1 MTGEDF
7 LSAHPP
13 SQVRLT
19 LSCVAFFE
27 CDLEEEEEGEF
38 RLELG
43 RVSVV
48 RTVVCR
54 ARNSLLS

>member
-1 MTGEDF
+1 M
-7 LSAHPP
+7 SAHPP
-13 SQVRLT
+13 SQVRLA
-19 LSCVAFFE
+19 LSCMAFFE

-48 RTVVCR
+48 RTVVRR
-54 ARNSLLS
+54 ARNGLLS